1 MERKI
6 LHVDVNSAFLSWT
19 AVDMIKQGAEIDIR
33 TIPAIIG
40 GDEEKRKGIV
50 LAKSISAKK
59 YGIQTAEPIYFAKQK
74 CPNLQ
79 IYQSNFKV
87 YHYYSNALY
96 DLLHEYTDKI
106 ERFSIDECF
115 LDITDFIPKGK
126 TDLQIAYEIHTRVK
140 QELGFTVNIGVAENK
155 LLAKMASDFEKPD
168 KVHTLY
174 ISEISN
180 KMWKLPVSELLMVGK
195 RSLPK
200 LEVLGI
206 KTIGELARTPKELLE
221 SQFGKFGK
229 MIWEYA
235 NGIDYSEVISE
246 PEEPKSIGNSSTLP
260 QDMKDLDKIE
270 EILLALTE
278 QTCYR
283 LRKHQLLAHT
293 VGVQIKNKDFKMYS
307 HQKSLTTDT
316 DSTKIIY
323 ETAKQIL
330 KEMFQGESIRLIG
343 IKVDKLTTKERQQ
356 ISLFD
361 TPRNEKQQKL
371 DQTLD
376 KLKEK
381 YGYDAVTRAG
391 KMNIDETMDF
401 KD

>member
-19 AVDMIKQGAEIDIR
+19 AVDMLKNGAEVDIR

-50 LAKSISAKK
+50 LAKSIPAKK

-79 IYQSNFKV
+79 IYQSNFRIYK
-87 YHYYSNALY
+87 YYSNALY
-96 DLLHEYTDKI
+96 NLLCEYTDKI

-115 LDITDFIPKGK
+115 LDITN
-126 TDLQIAYEIHTRVK
+126 TLNNRTELEIAREIYTRVK
-140 QELGFTVNIGVAENK
+140 EELGFTVNIGVSTNK

-168 KVHTLY
+168 KIHTLY
-174 ISEISN
+174 TNEIAT
-180 KMWKLPVSELLMVGK
+180 KMWPLQVSELLMVGK
-195 RSLPK
+195 RSIPK

-206 KTIGELARTPKELLE
+206 KTIGDLAHYPKETMQN
-221 SQFGKFGK
+221 QFGKFGA

-235 NGIDYSEVISE
+235 NGIDDSEVNCE
-246 PEEPKSIGNSSTLP
+246 PEEPKSIGNSVTLS
-260 QDMKDLDKIE
+260 KDITDISKIE
-270 EILLALTE
+270 EVLLALTE

-283 LRKHQLLAHT
+283 LRKHHLLAHT
-293 VGVQIKNKDFKMYS
+293 VGVQIKNKNFKMYS
-307 HQKSLTTDT
+307 HQKSLTTAT
-316 DSTKIIY
+316 DSTKIIF
-323 ETAKQIL
+323 ELAKQIL
-330 KEMFQGESIRLIG
+330 HEMYKKEPVRLIG
-343 IKVDKLTTKERQQ
+343 IKLDKLDTEERQQ
-356 ISLFD
+356 LSLFD
-361 TPRNEKQQKL
+361 TPKNEKQQKI

-381 YGYDAVTRAG
+381 YGYELITRAG
-391 KMNIDETMDF
+391 KMNIDDKMDF

>member
-19 AVDMIKQGAEIDIR
+19 AVDMLKNGAEVDIR

-50 LAKSISAKK
+50 LAKSIPAKK
-59 YGIQTAEPIYFAKQK
+59 YGIQTAEPVYFARQK

-79 IYQSNFKV
+79 IYKSNFKI
-87 YHYYSNALY
+87 YSYYSNALY

-115 LDITDFIPKGK
+115 LDVTDFIPKNK
-126 TDLQIAYEIHTRVK
+126 TERDIAYEIHKRVK
-140 QELGFTVNIGVAENK
+140 QELGFTVNIGIAPNK

-168 KVHTLY
+168 KIHTLY
-174 ISEISN
+174 INEIPN
-180 KMWKLPVSELLMVGK
+180 KMWPLPVADLLMVGK

-200 LEVLGI
+200 LEMLGI
-206 KTIGELARTPKELLE
+206 KTIGDLAHQPKEVLIK
-221 SQFGKFGK
+221 QFGKFGK

-235 NGIDYSEVISE
+235 NGIDYSDVISE
-246 PEEPKSIGNSSTLP
+246 PEEPKSIGNSATLP
-260 QDMKDLDKIE
+260 KDMNDIEKIE
-270 EILLALTE
+270 EVLLALTE

-283 LRKHQLLAHT
+283 LRKHQLMAHT
-293 VGVQIKNKDFKMYS
+293 IGVQIKNKDFKSYS
-307 HQKSLTTDT
+307 HQKSLATST
-316 DSTKIIY
+316 DSTKIIF
-323 ETAKQIL
+323 EVAKQIL
-330 KEMFQGESIRLIG
+330 KEMYNGEPIRLIG
-343 IKVDKLTTKERQQ
+343 VKVDKLTTQAREQL
-356 ISLFD
+356 SLFD
-361 TPRNEKQQKL
+361 TPCNEKQQKI
-371 DQTLD
+371 DKTID

-381 YGYDAVTRAG
+381 YGYNSVTRAG
-391 KMNIDETMDF
+391 KMNIDKIMDF